1 MIRPAV
7 AVVAIAL
14 TGVGAASA
22 QDATGHLSGR
32 VFAAGIGPAGSV
44 RVAMSGPGLQR
55 ARETESDARGY
66 FRLLNLPIGTYQVR
80 LALVGFR
87 PVRFDSVAVRLG
99 RTTSLGETT
108 LEVQAR
114 ELEEI
119 VVTADR
125 PIVDVASAAA
135 VTNLSAEQFR
145 DLPTGRT
152 FQ

>member
-87 PVRFDSVAVRLG
+87 PVRFDSVAEVSARA
-99 RTTSLGETT
+99 TSLATARARSESGE
-108 LEVQAR
+108 
-114 ELEEI
+114 
-119 VVTADR
+119 
-125 PIVDVASAAA
+125 
-135 VTNLSAEQFR
+135 
-145 DLPTGRT
+145 GK
-152 FQ
+152 